1 MPEFGV
7 LKRVDLREVWSGEA
21 SEFTLW
27 LGENS
32 APPKD

>member
-7 LKRVDLREVWSGEA
+7 LKWVDLREVWPSEA
-21 SEFTLW
+21 SEFTPW